1 MCMIDGRM
9 DAELHTSILQV
20 EFLAIVEFCGLD
32 RHQLTFQQDN
42 DPKDTFEKA
51 SKWFQWIKDIVL
63 KWPVVTQPQPIQI
76 WVATPHVAEQCLWVP
91 PAGVDE
97 LWEQVLVKWDSTPSK
112 VCRNVIVSKP
122 RRIGVVIKA
131 KKAQTKY
138 QQKN

>member
-1 MCMIDGRM
+1 
-9 DAELHTSILQV
+9 
-20 EFLAIVEFCGLD
+20 
-32 RHQLTFQQDN
+32 
-42 DPKDTFEKA
+42 
-51 SKWFQWIKDIVL
+51 
-63 KWPVVTQPQPIQI
+63 
-76 WVATPHVAEQCLWVP
+76 VAEQCLWVP